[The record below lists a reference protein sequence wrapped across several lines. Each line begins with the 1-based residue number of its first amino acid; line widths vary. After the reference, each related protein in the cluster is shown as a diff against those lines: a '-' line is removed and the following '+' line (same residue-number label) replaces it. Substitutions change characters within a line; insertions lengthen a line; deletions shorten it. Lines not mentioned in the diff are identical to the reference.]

1 MPDPNI
7 PNDLVDVSA
16 APETVDSAPNDLV
29 DIPEDTS
36 ATFVEDR
43 GQMVSVPQTLDGRE
57 LDYSMRTQLDGV
69 AKSGFF
75 GMQDLGGQDFM
86 KGMIKGLAHFA
97 VSIPTAFGAL
107 MKEQGE
113 VMSLDDKPY
122 EMALPPALFDRGARE
137 ISRQVARNTVLDEKM
152 TEWGQKLID
161 WNKNFVERMNIKPT
175 EGQKFAFD
183 IGSATGS
190 VATSIGLGYLTK
202 NPAVMAVAFGELQKA
217 SLYEESR
224 AAGLDPRDASNVST
238 AGGAAEGMLE
248 FIGTSVFFKAVKV
261 DKILNRTLIRIA
273 EEAIQEGTQTYA
285 EIDVMNLAGVRKTAL
300 IDAAKDVAYSM
311 LLGAIASAPVSTA
324 SGLFE
329 KGAVKKKLVDIGM
342 SDKAASRAADIIIAQ
357 MDEKVAKDPE
367 LHRELEIIISKEV
380 SQMSLTN
387 EERDKNA
394 AEVLEFFQKVQGEEE
409 TDLDRDIRL
418 EKKAEALAKLEV
430 ADASKDKAVIEKAEA
445 EAIAEGVLS
454 ENEVN
459 RREMYEVTKAKYDE
473 KKKKKTS
480 PVKKMKFEQQLNKAV
495 EEKLNKLTEQAEE
508 LEKTKI
514 LLTGVKSMIDQFKHR
529 LDVTKQLDLAPSEVQ
544 RIPGVFKTR
553 QGGIPMDEMLDELN
567 SQFPYLGVGNESD
580 LVDFLEQAYTKEKA
594 LKSQVKEMQPK
605 YERREELTV
614 LKQKLQ
620 DLKQGFREGKSAG
633 KGEKKAAQEVA
644 LDLIQQSGLD
654 PENKAKFL
662 TALKNTDINNL
673 ADFIDEFDRRA
684 GELELKAEVRD
695 TKQNIQ
701 DMLSGTKA
709 KLKSGKPAGKFTPE
723 LQRVFDMARGVMK
736 LTKEQAQEKLI
747 ANLDALQPGQY
758 PSPEQAIE
766 NRLLQMMGGF
776 DNKNLNELKDIE
788 SEIELLLTA
797 GKKGAELRMLQQKER
812 RKQVKEDALKTIIGD
827 KPADPRAVL
836 HPMKQWLDHFVN
848 GLGKSFSGWN
858 NLMDIMSQDDKTSKA
873 DQSALSKAMSVA
885 ESENNEK
892 RGLREAT
899 EQVLSDQKDAYEVK
913 TEKALHNR
921 LLENEIKR
929 DLGTFKNSAG
939 ETVPLI
945 LSKSEAISLWMKF
958 QDSTLHDT
966 LRSEEGNQFTPE
978 MEKALNDFLE
988 AEDIADA
995 KAQLAFYQDFYNTIN
1010 EIYSRIYGV
1019 DLPKNKFYSPISREV
1034 DKSPADTFLAEQNF
1048 RRSVNPGGLKTR
1060 VKNLHPIRIESA
1072 QQVLTRHITEMNHF
1086 MHWAD
1091 KITDINAVFG
1101 DSDIRK
1107 TVEAKFGKGM
1117 LRLIDQQIQHFTQ
1130 GGLDRSE
1137 TQDIIANAIRKNY
1150 SLSVLA
1156 LKPKIGVLQ
1165 LTGALAFAADVP
1177 IANFMSGLLDFTQDT
1192 KSKMAILAESEYL
1205 KDRRGGWD
1213 RDVKDILSSKF
1224 FTDLA
1229 TSYNNPATRAL
1240 AKNQLSIKKALLMF
1254 NEMGDQ
1260 AANYLGGWAAYKY
1273 AYDKSTQADPELR
1286 KQEALKFFADV
1297 ASKTQQSGD
1306 LSQQSSWQR
1315 GGGVLRLLTMF
1326 QSAQNQYFRE
1336 EVGAIR
1342 NLLAGRMDP
1351 KEAAKKMFIYHV
1363 LLPQL
1368 AQLLANL
1375 GRWDDEAKRDQLRA
1389 LIFGSLNGVFI
1400 LNDILM
1406 SLSRM
1411 AMGDGRITDESLRIP
1426 PMSMIKGVKDAWKNL
1441 DHDEILLED
1450 VLGAV
1455 EDLSSKTL
1463 GPALGLPI
1471 QQLFNYYDGVYD
1483 LAQGD
1488 VKKGFFKLAGWPPFI
1503 VNKKFDEGN

>member
-1 MPDPNI
+1 MPDPEAI
-7 PNDLVDVSA
+7 PDDLVDVTPAPGEESVPNDLVDVPQEDA
-16 APETVDSAPNDLV
+16 ATY
-29 DIPEDTS
+29 
-36 ATFVEDR
+36 VEDR
-43 GQMVSVPQTLDGRE
+43 GQTISIPQNFDSRE
-57 LDYSMRTQLDGV
+57 IEYSMRTQLDGV
-69 AKSGFF
+69 AKSGFW

-86 KGMIKGLAHFA
+86 KGMVKGLAHFA
-97 VSIPTAFGAL
+97 ISIPTAFGAL

-113 VMSLDDKPY
+113 VMPLDDKPY

-137 ISRQVARNTVLDEKM
+137 ISRQVARNSVLDEKM

-161 WNKNFVERMNIKPT
+161 WNQAFIDKVNLQPT

-183 IGSATGS
+183 LGSSAGS

-202 NPAVMAVAFGELQKA
+202 NPAVMAVMFGELQKA
-217 SLYEESR
+217 SLYEEAR
-224 AAGLDPRDASNVST
+224 GKGMDPRNASNVST
-238 AGGAAEGMLE
+238 AGGLAEGALE
-248 FIGTSVFFKAVKV
+248 FLGTNIFFKAVKV
-261 DKILNRTLIRIA
+261 DKLLNRTLIRIA
-273 EEAIQEGTQTYA
+273 EEAIQEGSQTYA
-285 EIDVMNLAGVRKTAL
+285 EADIMQMAGVRKDSLLKVTM
-300 IDAAKDVAYSM
+300 DVAYSM
-311 LLGAIASAPVSTA
+311 LLGAIASAPTAAVS
-324 SGLFE
+324 GVFE
-329 KGAVKKKLVDIGM
+329 KGAVKKELVGIGM
-342 SDKAASRAADIIIAQ
+342 SDKSASRAADIIIAQ
-357 MDEKVAKDPE
+357 MEEKAANDPE
-367 LHRELEIIISKEV
+367 LHHELETIISKEV

-387 EERDKNA
+387 EERDKA
-394 AEVLEFFQKVQGEEE
+394 AKEFHALSQKMQAEEPAPGK
-409 TDLDRDIRL
+409 
-418 EKKAEALAKLEV
+418 EKKQSPAKKR
-430 ADASKDKAVIEKAEA
+430 A
-445 EAIAEGVLS
+445 
-454 ENEVN
+454 
-459 RREMYEVTKAKYDE
+459 
-473 KKKKKTS
+473 
-480 PVKKMKFEQQLNKAV
+480 FEQKFNKAT
-495 EEKLNKLTEQAEE
+495 EEKLSKLMEQADD
-508 LEKTKI
+508 LEKAKI
-514 LLTGVKSMIDQFKHR
+514 RLTAIKEMLDPFKHR
-529 LDVTKQLDLAPSEVQ
+529 LNVSEQLDLAPSEIQ
-544 RIPGVFKTR
+544 RIPTVFKTR
-553 QGGIPMDEMLDELN
+553 EGGIAADEMLSEIND
-567 SQFPYLGVGNESD
+567 QFPSLNIQNESD
-580 LVDFLEQAYTKEKA
+580 LVDFLEQGYAKEKS
-594 LKSQVKEMQPK
+594 LKEEVKKLQPK

-614 LKQKLQ
+614 LKQKMQ
-620 DLKQGFREGKSAG
+620 DLKQGFREGKVAG
-633 KGEKKAAQEVA
+633 KGEKKAAQETA
-644 LDLIQQSGLD
+644 LELIQKSGLD

-662 TALKNTDINNL
+662 TALKNTDANNL
-673 ADFIDEFDRRA
+673 EDFIDEFDRRA

-709 KLKSGKPAGKFTPE
+709 KSSSGKPVGKYTPE
-723 LQRVFDMARGVMK
+723 LQRVFDMAREIMK
-736 LTKEQAQEKLI
+736 LSKADAQEKLI

-812 RKQVKEDALKTIIGD
+812 RKQVREDALRTIIGD

-836 HPMKQWLDHFVN
+836 HPMKQWLGHLVN
-848 GLGKSFSGWN
+848 GLGKSFSGWD
-858 NLMDIMSQDDKTSKA
+858 NLLDIMSQDDKTSKA
-873 DQSALSKAMSVA
+873 GQSALSKTLSVA

-899 EQVLSDQKDAYEVK
+899 EQVLADQKDAYEVK
-913 TEKALHNR
+913 TEKALHNQ
-921 LLENEIKR
+921 LLENEIKQ

-945 LSKSEAISLWMKF
+945 LSKSEAIHLWMKF
-958 QDSTLHDT
+958 QDPTLHET
-966 LRSEEGNQFTPE
+966 LRSEEGNKFTPA
-978 MEKALNDFLE
+978 MEKALNDFLTS
-988 AEDIADA
+988 EDIANA
-995 KAQLAFYQDFYNTIN
+995 KAQLAFYQDFYNTVN
-1010 EIYSRIYGV
+1010 DTYSRIYGV
-1019 DLPKNKFYSPISREV
+1019 DLPKNDFYSPISREV
-1034 DKSPADTFLAEQNF
+1034 DKAPADSFLQEQNF
-1048 RRSVNPGGLKTR
+1048 RRSVNPGGLKSR

-1091 KITDINAVFG
+1091 KITDINTVFG

-1107 TVEAKFGKGM
+1107 TIEAKFGKGM

-1156 LKPKIGVLQ
+1156 LKPKIGLLQ
-1165 LTGALAFAADVP
+1165 LTGALAFAADIPTADYV
-1177 IANFMSGLLDFTQDT
+1177 SGILDFTQNT
-1192 KSKMAILAESEYL
+1192 KEKMAILAESEYM
-1205 KDRRGGWD
+1205 KDRRGGMD

-1229 TSYNNPATRAL
+1229 TSYSNPLTRAI
-1240 AKNQLSIKKALLMF
+1240 AKNQLSVKKALLMF

-1273 AYDKSTQADPELR
+1273 AYDKSTQTDPELR
-1286 KQEALKFFADV
+1286 KQEALKFFSDV

-1368 AQLLANL
+1368 SQMLANL

-1389 LIFGSLNGVFI
+1389 LIFGSLNGVFV
-1400 LNDILM
+1400 LNDVLM
-1406 SLSRM
+1406 SLARM

-1426 PMSMIKGVKDAWKNL
+1426 PMSILKGVKDAWKELN
-1441 DHDEILLED
+1441 HEEILFED
-1450 VLGAV
+1450 VLNAAQ
-1455 EDLSSKTL
+1455 ELSSKTL

-1483 LAQGD
+1483 LAQGN
-1488 VKKGFFKLAGWPPFI
+1488 VKKGLFKLAGWPPFI
-1503 VNKKFDEGN
+1503 VNKKFDEEK